1 SSDIDIFN
9 VGAAVELGV
18 NNGGGANIGV
28 GFENLDV
35 TNDWDA
41 TQINDNTFSTNY
53 STQEP
58 YFFTFK
64 DDIGGGSDFD
74 GDAPEQA
81 SWSYNSGIFPTYS
94 PDIGGIGISMNAD
107 PRIGRSSFIAYHK
120 NDEMIRLENGN
131 AYEPY
136 ARGQYISKF
145 ISRTEKDLSNQIGEF
160 AVFNQDGTCYSYGL
174 PVYSRNETN
183 LQYSLE
189 NAIVDSN
196 YLAYEDVVDGIRNG
210 SVGTKLGDEQD
221 VPYATTYLLTSITT
235 PDYVDRKL
243 DGPTDDDYGGWTQ
256 FIYSRLWGSTIKNR
270 TDSLIS
276 NWYHWRSPYTG
287 FLFHPNTLSTTKDDF
302 GSVSDGYK
310 EVYDLDTIK
319 TKTHFA
325 VFRLSKRPDG
335 FDASGGDSSDNNP
348 SAIGPHYMEQLNRID
363 LYARNNGQPQL
374 IESVHFEYDN
384 STGLCQ
390 GIPNLKGSATHGKL
404 TLKRVWF
411 DYNGTMN

>member
-160 AVFNQDGTCYSYGL
+160 AVFNQDGICYY
-174 PVYSRNETN
+174 VFTYF
-183 LQYSLE
+183 
-189 NAIVDSN
+189 N
-196 YLAYEDVVDGIRNG
+196 YHTRLRRPKIRW
-210 SVGTKLGDEQD
+210 
-221 VPYATTYLLTSITT
+221 PY
-235 PDYVDRKL
+235 
-243 DGPTDDDYGGWTQ
+243 
-256 FIYSRLWGSTIKNR
+256 
-270 TDSLIS
+270 
-276 NWYHWRSPYTG
+276 
-287 FLFHPNTLSTTKDDF
+287 
-302 GSVSDGYK
+302 
-310 EVYDLDTIK
+310 
-319 TKTHFA
+319 
-325 VFRLSKRPDG
+325 
-335 FDASGGDSSDNNP
+335 
-348 SAIGPHYMEQLNRID
+348 
-363 LYARNNGQPQL
+363 
-374 IESVHFEYDN
+374 
-384 STGLCQ
+384 
-390 GIPNLKGSATHGKL
+390 
-404 TLKRVWF
+404 
-411 DYNGTMN
+411 